1 MTPSANIENEGD
13 TESFKSNL
21 QTEKLNRVTKSVL
34 TFLGKDTYRKGEEVK
49 YIQYYTGHIM
59 YTQYLKNCK

>member
-21 QTEKLNRVTKSVL
+21 QTEKLNRVTQSVL

-49 YIQYYTGHIM
+49 YIQYRAYYVYTI
-59 YTQYLKNCK
+59 QYLKNCK